1 VIIIN
6 CFRIFFINIIYDI
19 ISMKGL
25 ENIKK
30 VKSPVKSTKSK
41 PNKRNNKSYENFL
54 RGKDEKKNEVSKDR
68 KVIKVQRKRSSPKRV
83 VPRVSKDI
91 RDINDIERK
100 MIQMK
105 DNSIKVPT
113 QNTTMNKNT
122 TPKPVIQ
129 NPPKRVEKVV
139 KPKVEPKYNGPQM
152 NTKPNHAKPNKS
164 RRVRISD
171 IDVRE
176 KIPDETLTEHKKIVE
191 KKKPEVKKPEVKK
204 PEVKKPEVKKP
215 EVNKPIDKP
224 KRSLTRSIN
233 RSINRSNTRPTKRPI
248 NRSINRSKNNRSKT
262 NRKISIKNKKLGEK
276 DIKNVSQKMRQ
287 IRSTKTDDIK
297 KELEKQ
303 GVKVS
308 GKSDRLL
315 KDIYLYSKVCNINI
329 QHEV

>member
-1 VIIIN
+1 
-6 CFRIFFINIIYDI
+6 
-19 ISMKGL
+19 MKGL

-30 VKSPVKSTKSK
+30 VKSPVKYKVS

-54 RGKDEKKNEVSKDR
+54 RGRDEKKEISNDK
-68 KVIKVQRKRSSPKRV
+68 KVIKVQRKRSSPQRV
-83 VPRVSKDI
+83 KKDI

-113 QNTTMNKNT
+113 QNTSMSKNVM
-122 TPKPVIQ
+122 PKPIIQ

-139 KPKVEPKYNGPQM
+139 KPKVDNVYNGPQM
-152 NTKPNHAKPNKS
+152 NTSKNIPEKPNKS

-176 KIPDETLTEHKKIVE
+176 KIPEETLTEHKQIVQNKHE
-191 KKKPEVKKPEVKK
+191 MKKPEPKKQVGK
-204 PEVKKPEVKKP
+204 P
-215 EVNKPIDKP
+215 NNKP

-233 RSINRSNTRPTKRPI
+233 RSNTRPI
-248 NRSINRSKNNRSKT
+248 NRINRSKNKRSKT
-262 NRKISIKNKKLGEK
+262 NRKISIQNKKLGEK
-276 DIKNVSQKMRQ
+276 EIQTVSQKMRQ
-287 IRSTKTDDIK
+287 IRSTKTDEIK

-308 GKSDRLL
+308 GKSDRLS

-329 QHEV
+329 THEV

>member
-1 VIIIN
+1 
-6 CFRIFFINIIYDI
+6 
-19 ISMKGL
+19 MKGL

-30 VKSPVKSTKSK
+30 VKSPVKSTKVS

-54 RGKDEKKNEVSKDR
+54 RGKNEKKEISKDK
-68 KVIKVQRKRSSPKRV
+68 KVIKVQRKNNSPKIV
-83 VPRVSKDI
+83 KKDI

-113 QNTTMNKNT
+113 QNTPINNT
-122 TPKPVIQ
+122 PILKPVLQ
-129 NPPKRVEKVV
+129 NPPKKVKQV
-139 KPKVEPKYNGPQM
+139 HSKPVSEPKYNGPQINK
-152 NTKPNHAKPNKS
+152 NTYNKPKKA

-176 KIPDETLTEHKKIVE
+176 KRPDETLTEHKQIVQ
-191 KKKPEVKKPEVKK
+191 KAPEVKKKVEKT
-204 PEVKKPEVKKP
+204 
-215 EVNKPIDKP
+215 NTKP
-224 KRSLTRSIN
+224 KRSLTRSTNRSIN
-233 RSINRSNTRPTKRPI
+233 RSINRSNTRQTTHSK
-248 NRSINRSKNNRSKT
+248 NNRSKNNRSKT
-262 NRKISIKNKKLGEK
+262 NRKISIRNKKLGEK

-287 IRSTKTDDIK
+287 IRSTKTDEIK

-329 QHEV
+329 QHEK

>member
-1 VIIIN
+1 
-6 CFRIFFINIIYDI
+6 
-19 ISMKGL
+19 MKGL
-25 ENIKK
+25 EIKK
-30 VKSPVKSTKSK
+30 VKSPKVSTTGVS

-54 RGKDEKKNEVSKDR
+54 RGKDEKKELTKDK
-68 KVIKVQRKRSSPKRV
+68 KVIKVQRKKSSPKRV
-83 VPRVSKDI
+83 VSRVAKDI

-122 TPKPVIQ
+122 NMPKPVIQ
-129 NPPKRVEKVV
+129 NPPKKVKQV
-139 KPKVEPKYNGPQM
+139 QGKPVSEPKYNGPQV
-152 NTKPNHAKPNKS
+152 NNSKPNHAKPNKS

-176 KIPDETLTEHKKIVE
+176 KRPDETLTEHKEIVR
-191 KKKPEVKKPEVKK
+191 KKNIPKKQV
-204 PEVKKPEVKKP
+204 
-215 EVNKPIDKP
+215 DKP
-224 KRSLTRSIN
+224 KRSLTRP
-233 RSINRSNTRPTKRPI
+233 INRSNTRQTTHSKN
-248 NRSINRSKNNRSKT
+248 NRIKNNRSKNNRSKN

-276 DIKNVSQKMRQ
+276 DIQNVSQKMRQ
-287 IRSTKTDDIK
+287 IRSTKTDEIK

-329 QHEV
+329 THEK